1 MLKPSIKTLPRHQ
14 QQAGFTLIEVLIAF
28 FILSI
33 GLLGLAG
40 LQTTGLKSNHSAY
53 LQTQASIYANDIIER
68 MRANR
73 SSALDADYDIADTAT
88 TPTSNS
94 SSSISDQDLTEWR
107 TLVSTLPSGTS
118 SVTNNSGQVTVVI
131 SWDDS
136 HALLRG
142 ANGDVTRTLTLISE
156 L

>member
-1 MLKPSIKTLPRHQ
+1 MLKPSIKTLTSHQ

-73 SSALDADYDIADTAT
+73 SSALDADYDIADTTAT
-88 TPTSNS
+88 PPSAPGAT
-94 SSSISDQDLTEWR
+94 IAVQDLNQWR
-107 TLVSTLPSGTS
+107 TLVSTLPSGAS
-118 SVTNNSGQVTVVI
+118 SVTNNSGKVTVVI
-131 SWDDS
+131 SWNDS
-136 HALLRG
+136 HTRLRG
-142 ANGDVTRTLTLISE
+142 ANGDVTRTLELISE

>member
-1 MLKPSIKTLPRHQ
+1 MPENSISISPCHRR
-14 QQAGFTLIEVLIAF
+14 QAAFTLIEVLISVV
-28 FILSI
+28 ILSI

-40 LQTTGLKSNHSAY
+40 LQTTGLKSNNSAY
-53 LQTQASIYANDIIER
+53 LQSQASIHANDIIER

-73 SSALDADYDIADTAT
+73 TAALDADYNITDTTT
-88 TPTSNS
+88 TPTSDS
-94 SSSISDQDLTEWR
+94 SSSIADQDLTEWR

-131 SWDDS
+131 SWNDS
-136 HALLRG
+136 HTRLRNSDG
-142 ANGDVTRTLTLISE
+142 LSTRTLRLISE